1 MGPCIKLDVFCQI
14 VIKGLKGL
22 LEFATKESHFIFD
35 SDYYDQIDGGRL
47 HSPLGPML
55 ANIFMC
61 HFEKK
66 WVLNYTGRPSIW
78 FRYVDDTFTPF
89 DSKNNAIQFLQNLN
103 SCHVNIK
110 FTIEFEKSNVILF
123 GLAGLS

>member
-1 MGPCIKLDVFCQI
+1 MRK
-14 VIKGLKGL
+14 
-22 LEFATKESHFIFD
+22 
-35 SDYYDQIDGGRL
+35 
-47 HSPLGPML
+47 

-78 FRYVDDTFTPF
+78 FRYVGSLCLTV
-89 DSKNNAIQFLQNLN
+89 KNNAIQFLQNLN

-110 FTIEFEKSNVILF
+110 FTIEFEKNNVILF

>member
-1 MGPCIKLDVFCQI
+1 MRK
-14 VIKGLKGL
+14 
-22 LEFATKESHFIFD
+22 
-35 SDYYDQIDGGRL
+35 
-47 HSPLGPML
+47 

-78 FRYVDDTFTPF
+78 FRYVDDTFTLF

-110 FTIEFEKSNVILF
+110 FTIEFEKNNVILF
-123 GLAGLS
+123 ALAGLS